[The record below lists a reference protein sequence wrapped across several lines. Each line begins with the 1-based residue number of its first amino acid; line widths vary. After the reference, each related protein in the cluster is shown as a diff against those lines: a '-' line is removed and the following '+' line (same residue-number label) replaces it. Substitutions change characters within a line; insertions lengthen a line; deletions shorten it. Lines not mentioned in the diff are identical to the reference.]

1 MSLIYLMP
9 LFSFYTSYKNEKT
22 KDFLFL
28 GGIER
33 EPLREIDTRSTGV
46 SEKNATNLII
56 HQNTL

>member
-1 MSLIYLMP
+1 MSLIYLIP

-33 EPLREIDTRSTGV
+33 EPLREIDTRSTAV